1 VSLGLLSLLA
11 EASDE
16 GPILCLVDDAQWLDR
31 PSADALVFV
40 ARRLHA
46 EPIALLMA
54 AREGDPRRFDA
65 PGLDELH
72 LEGIGAEAARALL
85 TTRLRGPADERVVA
99 RLLATARGN
108 PLALLEL
115 PAALSES
122 QLGGSEPILGPP
134 PVRGAVEASFS
145 ARVADLPDAT
155 RAVLLIAAIDE
166 DEDLPTIECAAAHA
180 RLDLAALDAA
190 ERAGLVAAHGGA
202 VVFRH
207 PLVRSAVYRSATRA
221 ERRDAHLALAAVVVD
236 PAQRAWHRALV
247 AERADEAVGAE
258 LEAAAAHARRRG
270 AQATAMAAFERAAE
284 LTEDRAVRGHRLRC
298 AAQAALD
305 AGRPDTALARAERA
319 QPYIADQVDTAELML
334 VRMTVGFA
342 RGTPDE
348 FYAVVMKVV
357 EALAD
362 PAPDRALEILTA
374 IVFIAGSGGHW
385 EQGIADA
392 RRAIDGVNASS
403 ELRVHARLPRRR
415 RAPDGGRRSRRRPAA
430 RGGDRDRRALRP

>member
-1 VSLGLLSLLA
+1 
-11 EASDE
+11 
-16 GPILCLVDDAQWLDR
+16 
-31 PSADALVFV
+31 
-40 ARRLHA
+40 
-46 EPIALLMA
+46 
-54 AREGDPRRFDA
+54 
-65 PGLDELH
+65 
-72 LEGIGAEAARALL
+72 
-85 TTRLRGPADERVVA
+85 VVA

-134 PVRGAVEASFS
+134 PVRGAVEASLS

-166 DEDLPTIECAAAHA
+166 DEDLPTIERAAAHA

-298 AAQAALD
+298 AAQA
-305 AGRPDTALARAERA
+305 ALARAERA